1 MKITRTHLTASLAFI
16 GYVASIPLANWLIGN
31 VGTQYAPDGPH
42 VIPVGFG
49 LEAPS
54 GVLAIGL
61 ALVCRDRVQSAWGQ
75 WPSLAAIAI
84 GAVLSFFV
92 ASPALAV
99 ASAVAFT
106 LGELADF
113 GVYTPLRERHLYTA
127 VLASGAVGAVVD
139 SVVFLTIAFGSTDY
153 WLGNTVGK
161 VWMSVIALPF
171 IWVARRLAR

>member
-1 MKITRTHLTASLAFI
+1 MKKNATAWICAA

-54 GVLAIGL
+54 GVLAVGL
-61 ALVCRDRVQSAWGQ
+61 ALVCRDRVQSAWGR
-75 WPSLAAIAI
+75 WPSLALIAI
-84 GAVLSFFV
+84 GASLSFLV

-113 GVYTPLRERHLYTA
+113 GVYTPLRERHLYAA
-127 VLASGAVGAVVD
+127 VLASGAVGAAVD
-139 SVVFLTIAFGSTDY
+139 SVVFLSIAFGSADY

-161 VWMSVIALPF
+161 VWASLAALPV
-171 IWVARRLAR
+171 IWLARRWSR